1 MKNERDKEE
10 LSRYFGHHQ
19 PSQKTPRTSRS
30 QQQWFDDGMD
40 DDDEDMKVAPD
51 SFSKS
56 NFNRTSSG
64 KNSFNQDSQFGD
76 FEEPPKKRKR
86 ASKLSR
92 FAESFVLICI
102 FVGIAIFLAYFALVS
117 ASDLLG
123 LGQADRQIEVT
134 LTEEEAASV
143 SKTAKVLEEN
153 GVISQRFV
161 FEMYA
166 KLKGKDGTFL
176 AKTFVLNNKWGY
188 DQIMSHLSDD
198 SEESDIVSIT
208 FREGMTQR
216 QIGELLEENK
226 VCTADEF
233 YTALE
238 EENFD
243 SYNFAGLVPDDELRF
258 RKYEGYLFPDTYE
271 FYTNMN
277 PKEVVKKFFDNFD
290 RKVDTEVMQ
299 EIRNLSNGLGE
310 LDNLITLASIIQK
323 EATDLENMKM
333 VSSVFH
339 NRLNN
344 SSTYPYLQ
352 SDATTNYIRDD
363 IRSFMTQDNQEMYD
377 AYDTTKVVGL
387 PVGPICNPGMDAIE
401 AAIHPAD
408 TNYYYFV
415 SDDAGTYYF
424 AATLEEHEA
433 NIRKANQVN
442 EQLKSEAAVEET
454 GE

>member
-1 MKNERDKEE
+1 MC
-10 LSRYFGHHQ
+10 G
-19 PSQKTPRTSRS
+19 
-30 QQQWFDDGMD
+30 
-40 DDDEDMKVAPD
+40 
-51 SFSKS
+51 
-56 NFNRTSSG
+56 
-64 KNSFNQDSQFGD
+64 
-76 FEEPPKKRKR
+76 
-86 ASKLSR
+86 
-92 FAESFVLICI
+92 I
-102 FVGIAIFLAYFALVS
+102 VGIAGVMPVNQSIYDALTVLQHRGQDAAGIITIDANNCFRLRKANGLVS
-117 ASDLLG
+117 D
-123 LGQADRQIEVT
+123 
-134 LTEEEAASV
+134 
-143 SKTAKVLEEN
+143 
-153 GVISQRFV
+153 V
-161 FEMYA
+161 FEARHMQRLQGNMGIGHVRYPTA
-166 KLKGKDGTFL
+166 GSSSASEAQPFYVNSPYGITLAHNGNLTNAHELRKKLFEEKRRHINT
-176 AKTFVLNNKWGY
+176 T
-188 DQIMSHLSDD
+188 SD
-198 SEESDIVSIT
+198 SEILLNIFASELDNFRHYPLEADNIFAAIAATNRLIRGAYACVAMIIGHGMVAFRDPNGIRPLVLGKRDIDENRTEYMVASESV
-208 FREGMTQR
+208 
-216 QIGELLEENK
+216 
-226 VCTADEF
+226 
-233 YTALE
+233 AL
-238 EENFD
+238 D
-243 SYNFAGLVPDDELRF
+243 TLGLVPDDELRF